1 MNIYE
6 TKLAII
12 GRGTWP
18 LKIKSSLESNFQ
30 GLYVRV
36 FSSREVISN
45 TAVVHENGFNAIWIA
60 TQPSLQLKILENLSD
75 VFQTIILEKPLGSN
89 SAEIQS
95 LIHVITAH
103 PFRVVAP
110 SNPWSYETAC
120 LETVEL
126 IKRGGL
132 IAAKIEITRG
142 GTNRRSYL
150 SPVED
155 WIPHDLYLLGQ
166 IFDSDVIS
174 FTEISGTRETAVA
187 NFVSERFQTEITVN
201 SGFTEERVA
210 ELIYSKDSKE
220 IRTNFMSGRIS
231 INGKEHSFRAKDTH
245 DAISRNYLDAKNW
258 GQERFINAAKLQSE
272 VFSSLEMLKL

>member
-60 TQPSLQLKILENLSD
+60 TQPSLQLKLLENLSD

-95 LIHVITAH
+95 LIHFITAH

-126 IKRGGL
+126 IKREGL

-142 GTNRRSYL
+142 GPNRRSYL

-187 NFVSERFQTEITVN
+187 KLFSERFQTEITVN
-201 SGFTEERVA
+201 SGFTKERVA
-210 ELIYSKDSKE
+210 EIVYSKDSKE
-220 IRTNFMSGRIS
+220 IKTNLLSGRIL
-231 INGKEHSFRAKDTH
+231 IDGTEHSFQAKDTH
-245 DAISRNYLDAKNW
+245 DAISRNYLDTKNW
-258 GQERFINAAKLQSE
+258 GKRRLINAATLQSE
-272 VFSSLEMLKL
+272 VFSSLERLK

>member
-1 MNIYE
+1 VNIYE

-12 GRGTWP
+12 GRGTWS

-36 FSSREVISN
+36 FSAREVISN

-60 TQPSLQLKILENLSD
+60 TQPSLQLKLLENLSD

-95 LIHVITAH
+95 LIHFITAH

-126 IKRGGL
+126 IKREGL

-142 GTNRRSYL
+142 GPNRRSYL

-187 NFVSERFQTEITVN
+187 NFVSERFQTEITVT

-210 ELIYSKDSKE
+210 ELVYSKDSKE
-220 IRTNFMSGRIS
+220 MKTNFMSGRIS
-231 INGKEHSFRAKDTH
+231 INGKAHSFRAKDTH

-258 GQERFINAAKLQSE
+258 GKERFINAAKLQSE